1 MHLILASGSPR
12 RHELLKQLASDFEIQ
27 VSDIEEQLNADLP
40 TLGAQVADLA
50 RQKALAI
57 ARLQPSTPAVCVL
70 GADTIVCI
78 DDEILGKPRD
88 AADAARMLNQLS
100 GRWHEVITGVA
111 VVQPRADLTPADWPC
126 WLDFEISRVL
136 MHPIQAADC
145 AEYIASGEPMDKAG
159 AYAIQGGAGRF
170 VAEFTGTYENIVG
183 LPLDLTRRLLQQ
195 AGYLQL
201 P

>member
-1 MHLILASGSPR
+1 MLLILASGSPR
-12 RHELLKQLASDFEIQ
+12 RHELLQQIAPEFKIQ
-27 VSDIEEQLNADLP
+27 VSDIEERLNTHLP
-40 TLGAQVADLA
+40 SLGEQVADLA
-50 RQKALAI
+50 HQKALAI
-57 ARLQPSTPAVCVL
+57 AQQQSLSTSVCVL

-78 DDEILGKPRD
+78 DDQILGKPCD

-111 VVQPRADLTPADWPC
+111 VVQPLADCPAADWPC

-136 MHPIQAADC
+136 MHPIKTSDC

-183 LPLDLTRRLLQQ
+183 LPLALTRRLLQQ
-195 AGYLQL
+195 AGYFSAG
-201 P
+201 

>member
-12 RHELLKQLASDFEIQ
+12 RHELLLQLAPAFEIQ
-27 VSDIEEQLNADLP
+27 VSDIDEHLNASLP
-40 TLGAQVADLA
+40 SLGEQVADLA
-50 RQKALAI
+50 RQKALAV
-57 ARLQPSTPAVCVL
+57 AEQQPLSTPVCVL

-78 DDEILGKPRD
+78 DHQILGKPRD
-88 AADAARMLNQLS
+88 AEDAARMLNQLS

-111 VVQPRADLTPADWPC
+111 VVQPLADCSAAEWPC

-136 MHPIQAADC
+136 MHPIKASDC

-183 LPLDLTRRLLQQ
+183 LPLELTRRLLQQ

-201 P
+201 L